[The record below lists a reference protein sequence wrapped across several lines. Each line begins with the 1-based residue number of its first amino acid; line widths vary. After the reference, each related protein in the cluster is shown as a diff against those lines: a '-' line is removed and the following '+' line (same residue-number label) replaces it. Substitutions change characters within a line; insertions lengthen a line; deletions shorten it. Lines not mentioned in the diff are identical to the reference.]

1 MSYELVVIGTS
12 WGGLNAIRRVLKSLP
27 ADFDL
32 PIVIVQHRHRDS
44 SDMLV
49 ALLQDHTEFPVAE
62 VEDKAELKPGC
73 IYIAPADYHVLVEGG
88 HLALSTEEPF
98 RYSRPSI
105 DVTFESA
112 ADVYGRKTLGVV
124 MTGANDDG
132 ARGLKRIADRGGR
145 AIVQDPRTA
154 ESPVMPNAAIRMVP
168 DADIVSLDELGEYIC
183 AVTSRASVA
192 RPRAIERRDDRNAA
206 PRAG

>member
-1 MSYELVVIGTS
+1 MAYELVVIGTS

-27 ADFDL
+27 GDFDL
-32 PIVIVQHRHRDS
+32 PIVVVQHRHRDS
-44 SDMLV
+44 GDMLV
-49 ALLQDHTEFPVAE
+49 GLLQDHTPFHVGE

-73 IYIAPADYHVLVEGG
+73 IYVAPADYHVLVEHG
-88 HLALSTEEPF
+88 HLELSTEEPF
-98 RYSRPSI
+98 RFSRPSI

-112 ADVYGRKTLGVV
+112 ADSYGRRTIGVV

-154 ESPVMPNAAIRMVP
+154 ESPVMPNAAIKMVP
-168 DADIVSLDELGEYIC
+168 GADVVALEELGDHIC
-183 AVTSRASVA
+183 AVKSRAAAA
-192 RPRAIERRDDRNAA
+192 RPRPVP
-206 PRAG
+206 PRADGATERTG

>member
-1 MSYELVVIGTS
+1 MAYELVVIGCS
-12 WGGLNAIRRVLKSLP
+12 WGGLNAIRRVLQSLP

-32 PIVIVQHRHRDS
+32 PLVIVQHRHRDS
-44 SDMLV
+44 NDLLV
-49 ALLQDHTEFPVAE
+49 GLLQEHTSFKVGE
-62 VEDKAELKPGC
+62 VEDKAELAPGC
-73 IYIAPADYHVLVEGG
+73 IYLAPPDYHVLVEPG
-88 HLALSTEEPF
+88 HLELSTEEPY

-112 ADVYGRKTLGVV
+112 ADSYGRKAIGVV

-154 ESPVMPNAAIRMVP
+154 ESPTMPNAAIRMVP
-168 DADIVSLDELGEYIC
+168 GADVVELEQLGDFIC
-183 AVTSRASVA
+183 AVKSRAALA
-192 RPRAIERRDDRNAA
+192 RPRVVSRRNGDGATERTR
-206 PRAG
+206 

>member
-1 MSYELVVIGTS
+1 MGYELVVIGTS

-27 ADFDL
+27 GDFDL

-44 SDMLV
+44 SEMLV
-49 ALLQDHTEFPVAE
+49 GLLQEHTPFEVSE

-73 IYIAPADYHVLVEGG
+73 IYIAPADYHVLVERG

-112 ADVYGRKTLGVV
+112 ADVYGRKTIGVI

-132 ARGLKRIADRGGR
+132 SRGLKRIADRGGR

-154 ESPVMPNAAIRMVP
+154 ESPVMPNAAIKMVP
-168 DADIVSLDELGEYIC
+168 GADVVSLDELGDFIC
-183 AVTSRASVA
+183 AVKSRAAVA
-192 RPRAIERRDDRNAA
+192 RPRILPRRDDTAA
-206 PRAG
+206 ERTV